1 MIKRFAFLV
10 FVCFLLAGCVSDPG
24 QVNPTDT
31 ESIGTE
37 PTTVEFVA
45 SESMREYN
53 AQNKFRG
60 IAPRVTSFQET
71 ESFFCGS
78 GFMGEVI
85 HYYDK
90 ASGVS
95 GVLCADPSCTH
106 ESSACGAY
114 ADYGSFFCDKEGTCY
129 WVGKDDQG
137 EGRDYYLWT
146 GDLAGTNQ
154 KKVKRLSFED
164 IIVQYQPQQYEI
176 HRGRFYI
183 LGQNDI
189 VDGVNTYQR
198 VILLSSALDGA
209 EKYATLF
216 DKTFDLNVHPFLRFI
231 GDSVYL
237 TLQVFPNGGPF
248 DVTIL
253 KINVKTGDVETL
265 YEESG
270 MTESIDPVWVTEK
283 GEIFIP
289 GRNEENAF
297 VWKLESGKRVEI
309 SRWEYSEPS
318 CPSIFD
324 GIAVFTYRVD
334 GVRWV
339 DIINLSGESLYSGKL
354 FQKEILGMDSDPNKC
369 SLALIGGD
377 NEKLIL
383 NLQNFTETG
392 LIDYTIMLDLKE
404 NLKPTILW
412 STQQ

>member
-1 MIKRFAFLV
+1 MNRRFAVLIFI
-10 FVCFLLAGCVSDPG
+10 CFLLAGCVRDPG

-37 PTTVEFVA
+37 PTTVELVA

-60 IAPRVTSFQET
+60 NAPRVNSFQET

-78 GFMGEVI
+78 GLMGEVI

-114 ADYGSFFCDKEGTCY
+114 ADYGSFFCNEDGTCY

-154 KKVKRLSFED
+154 KKVKRLSLED
-164 IIVQYQPQQYEI
+164 IIMQYQPQQYEI

-198 VILLSSALDGA
+198 VVLLSSALDGT
-209 EKYATLF
+209 EQYATLF
-216 DKTFDLNVHPFLRFI
+216 DQTFDLNVHPFLRFV

-237 TLQVFPNGGPF
+237 TLQVFPNGGPY

-253 KINVKTGDVETL
+253 KINVKTGDVETI

-270 MTESIDPVWVTEK
+270 MTESIAPVWVTEQ

-289 GRNEENAF
+289 GRNDESAF
-297 VWKLESGKRVEI
+297 IWKLENGNRVEI
-309 SRWEYSEPS
+309 FHWEHSEPAS
-318 CPSIFD
+318 PSVFD
-324 GIAVFTYRVD
+324 GIATFTYKID
-334 GVRWV
+334 GVLWI
-339 DIINLSGESLYSGKL
+339 DIINLSGETLYSGKL
-354 FQKEILGMDSDPNKC
+354 FPVDIPEIDGNPNEY
-369 SLALIGGD
+369 SRAIIGGD
-377 NEKLIL
+377 TEKLIL
-383 NLQNFTETG
+383 SLQNFTGTG
-392 LIDYTIMLDLKE
+392 LKDYTILLDLNE
-404 NLKPTILW
+404 NLNPTILW
-412 STQQ
+412 ITQR